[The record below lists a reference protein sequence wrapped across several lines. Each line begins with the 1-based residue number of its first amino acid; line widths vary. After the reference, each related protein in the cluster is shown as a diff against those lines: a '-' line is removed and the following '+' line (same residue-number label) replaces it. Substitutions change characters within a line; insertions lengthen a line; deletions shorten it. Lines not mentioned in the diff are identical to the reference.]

1 MIGEDNDLSEDIF
14 KAFID
19 RGGRALVLPQSGT
32 SLPFGAAQKRVDSF
46 HGSLDVPEWPEARG
60 FSRSDLRWRTDA
72 PAYLIGSGA
81 EIGAD
86 GMLAR
91 KVIGKGVL
99 IYCQLDPDRFDADVN
114 TYFRFTR
121 WRQMRALCQVLANLG
136 ARFEADELIFNMI
149 PASATTNPWR
159 FEPVQQ
165 PTGFYRSDYITDY
178 EIGDDPY
185 RYYNW

>member
-1 MIGEDNDLSEDIF
+1 MTFPKTSSRPSLIAAAQGARSSG
-14 KAFID
+14 KVA
-19 RGGRALVLPQSGT
+19 RACPLAL
-32 SLPFGAAQKRVDSF
+32 LQKRVDSF

-60 FSRSDLRWRTDA
+60 LSRSDLRWRTDA
-72 PAYLIGSGA
+72 PEAYLIGSGA

-99 IYCQLDPDRFDADVN
+99 IYRQLDPDRFDADVN

-136 ARFEADELIFNMI
+136 ARFEADELPIFNMI
-149 PASATTNPWR
+149 PASATT
-159 FEPVQQ
+159 
-165 PTGFYRSDYITDY
+165 
-178 EIGDDPY
+178 
-185 RYYNW
+185 